1 MERKITMWFFRN
13 LMVGVTVLLLM
24 IVSVSGYRE
33 PSIAHAEGSTQTK
46 ALFGAEKVYS
56 SAAQAVFYLKAYRKD
71 GTLKTVGSGFLIGN
85 GQALTAAHVV
95 KDAVSYEAVF
105 EDGSV
110 QKLRVLGADED
121 TDVALLS
128 VKDTAKRPVLAL
140 SDDKPS
146 ARHGERSFAIGY
158 PLKDGKIITEG
169 IVNAPTAEVNDV
181 IRLLTSA
188 QVSPGMSGGP
198 LLNEEGRVIGL
209 ISGSFRTMNGI
220 HICVTVEDIRKL
232 LKKSN
237 T

>member
-1 MERKITMWFFRN
+1 MRYGQKVMTALLGFL
-13 LMVGVTVLLLM
+13 LMVVCLGSSAESAIT
-24 IVSVSGYRE
+24 Y
-33 PSIAHAEGSTQTK
+33 AEGGRSPQV
-46 ALFGAEKVYS
+46 FSEAEQVYS

-71 GTLKTVGSGFLIGN
+71 GTLKTVGSGFVIEN

-110 QKLRVLGADED
+110 QKLLVLGVDGE

-128 VKDTAKRPVLAL
+128 VKDTLKRPALAL
-140 SDDKPS
+140 SVDRPS
-146 ARHGERSFAIGY
+146 ARHGQRSFAIGY

-169 IVNAPTAEVNDV
+169 IVNAPMAEVNDV
-181 IRLLTSA
+181 TRLLTSA

-220 HICVTVEDIRKL
+220 HICVTVEDMRKL

-237 T
+237 P